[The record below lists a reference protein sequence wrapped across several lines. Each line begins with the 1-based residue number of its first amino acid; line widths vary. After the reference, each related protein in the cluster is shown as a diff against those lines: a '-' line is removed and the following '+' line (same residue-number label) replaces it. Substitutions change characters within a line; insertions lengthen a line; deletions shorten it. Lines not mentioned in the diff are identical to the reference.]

1 MKKLLS
7 FVLLLGLIGLLAV
20 SCEEEKGITTLT
32 DRICKISLNPR
43 LSPYETLP
51 AEGCE
56 LSFVAYYTQDSRLY
70 NKGLSDNYIVE
81 PDDNSKDHFSVERT
95 PIDAISA
102 RYTVKAPKNT
112 LNEARIF
119 TLTIYDKKDCDKY
132 DVDYACA
139 AVVFIQE
146 AAK

>member
-32 DRICKISLNPR
+32 DILNRISLSPR
-43 LSPYETLP
+43 LNPYETLP

-56 LSFVAYYTQDSRLY
+56 LSFVAYYTQDSKLY
-70 NKGLSDNYIVE
+70 NKGLSDYFIVE
-81 PDDNSKDHFSVERT
+81 PDEKSKDHFSVERS
-95 PIDAISA
+95 PIDATST

-112 LNEARIF
+112 LNETRIF
-119 TLTIYDKKDCDKY
+119 TLKIYDKTDCDKY
-132 DVDYACA
+132 GIDYACA

-146 AAK
+146 AAE